1 MGDRNDGGNNLPPG
15 FRFSPTDEEL
25 VVHFLHRKAA
35 LLPCHPDV
43 IPDLEL
49 YPYDPW
55 RLNGKAMVEGK
66 KWYFYSRRTSNR
78 ITENGFWRP
87 IGVDQPIISSSGAG
101 KIIGMKKFY
110 SFYVGEPPE
119 SGVKTDW
126 VMEEYRLSD
135 LSASTSTK
143 SSSRGRRRRRSAHSI
158 SNIVD
163 HSKWVVCRV
172 YEEKYENEGDDNGIE
187 LSCLD
192 EVFMSLDDDDDD
204 LDEICLP
211 C

>member
-1 MGDRNDGGNNLPPG
+1 MGDTCDYSSLPPG

-43 IPDLEL
+43 IPDLDL

-55 RLNGKAMVEGK
+55 RLNGKAMAEGK
-66 KWYFYSRRTSNR
+66 KWYFFSRRTSNR
-78 ITENGFWRP
+78 ITENGFWKP
-87 IGVDQPIISSSGAG
+87 IGVDQPIFSSSGAG
-101 KIIGMKKFY
+101 KVVGMKKHYAFY
-110 SFYVGEPPE
+110 IGEPLG
-119 SGVKTDW
+119 SDVKTDW
-126 VMEEYRLSD
+126 VMHEYSLCDPSPP
-135 LSASTSTK
+135 TSTK
-143 SSSRGRRRRRSAHSI
+143 SSTRRSRSRRSDHST

-172 YEEKYENEGDDNGIE
+172 YEESYNNEDDDAIE

-192 EVFMSLDDDDDD
+192 EVFMSLDDELDD
-204 LDEICLP
+204 ISFP
-211 C
+211 CYN